1 MSEQIECK
9 VRLTVTKEGRSVY
22 ISHLDFMR
30 VLIRALIRANL
41 PLKHSEGFHQRT
53 YLSLVRPLS
62 LGYESG
68 CELCDIVLTKRYDVR
83 TLPALL
89 NPVLPEGVRVVSA
102 VENAVN
108 GRDIIWTS
116 YDIVLEKPEGTD
128 EALLEKLRT
137 LWLDPEFSVM
147 KRNKK
152 GKLNAVCVA
161 GYIRSIDLAEKD
173 DDLLL
178 QAVLK
183 DSPDGGLNPSYLLN
197 AAQESLGV
205 TLELVSCRRTGFY
218 NEKGESCL

>member
-1 MSEQIECK
+1 MSEQHEWK

-30 VLIRALIRANL
+30 VLIRALIRADL

-68 CELCDIVLTKRYDVR
+68 CELCDIVLTKEYDTK
-83 TLPALL
+83 TLPSLL
-89 NPVLPEGVRVVSA
+89 NPVLPEGIRVISA
-102 VENAVN
+102 TENAVN

-116 YDIVLEKPEGTD
+116 YDIRLELPENADGQTV
-128 EALLEKLRT
+128 ERLKA

-161 GYIRSIDLAEKD
+161 SYIRSIDLAIDGDE
-173 DDLLL
+173 LYMN
-178 QAVLK
+178 AVLK
-183 DSPDGGLNPSYLLN
+183 DSPDGGLNPSYLF
-197 AAQESLGV
+197 AAAAESLGIS
-205 TLELVSCRRTGFY
+205 LELINCRRTGFY

>member
-1 MSEQIECK
+1 MSEPIECK

-116 YDIVLEKPEGTD
+116 YDIVLEKPEDAD
-128 EALLEKLRT
+128 EALLEKLRA

-161 GYIRSIDLAEKD
+161 SYIRSIDLAEKD
-173 DDLLL
+173 GDLCLK
-178 QAVLK
+178 AVLK

-205 TLELVSCRRTGFY
+205 ALELVSCRRTGVY

>member
-1 MSEQIECK
+1 MSEPIECK

-128 EALLEKLRT
+128 EALLEKLRA

-161 GYIRSIDLAEKD
+161 GYIRSIELAEKD
-173 DDLLL
+173 GDLCLK
-178 QAVLK
+178 AVLK

-205 TLELVSCRRTGFY
+205 ALELVSCRRTGFY